1 MIFFRQRIA
10 VSTKSIIRYILS
22 VYIDSGYDQGCRM
35 VDNLYGISA
44 DLGIQVVDGC
54 AGIHFTSVQYRS
66 IHGTVI
72 ISGVFYKNATATVRN
87 CIILDL
93 TVYIVQTNDT
103 FLQYIFK
110 CIITDINIFMIRS
123 TKHRVCS
130 DTAGN
135 ISESVMCNLYIFH
148 RRTILIDTGIYQIT
162 VWHIKLDG
170 FLFLKISCGV
180 CALAMIQK
188 STVADIE
195 TIDGSDLHLMYTTS
209 ANQCQAIQSDIPGMK
224 EPDHTAGIFGCAFPY
239 STKYRD
245 IFKGIIAG
253 TAFTGIEMFIAAV
266 WGICSADDHVDLLST
281 LISKMYICYIKGCV
295 AIYVQ
300 GL

>member
-1 MIFFRQRIA
+1 
-10 VSTKSIIRYILS
+10 
-22 VYIDSGYDQGCRM
+22 
-35 VDNLYGISA
+35 
-44 DLGIQVVDGC
+44 
-54 AGIHFTSVQYRS
+54 
-66 IHGTVI
+66 
-72 ISGVFYKNATATVRN
+72 
-87 CIILDL
+87 
-93 TVYIVQTNDT
+93 
-103 FLQYIFK
+103 
-110 CIITDINIFMIRS
+110 MIRS

-135 ISESVMCNLYIFH
+135 ISKSIMCDLDILH

-195 TIDGSDLHLMYTTS
+195 TIDGSDLHLLSTAS
-209 ANQCQAIQSDIPGMK
+209 SNQCQAIQSDIPGMK

-266 WGICSADDHVDLLST
+266 WGICSADDHVDLFST